1 MEVAGARERAKI
13 VKAVVDKAVQQNFNS
28 HANVQLQGST
38 GKHTNT
44 AKSDVDLFVRMDPNL
59 PHVARK
65 ERAIVAACIEHGLRD
80 QHIDPA
86 DAKVRIAKTI
96 IQVRPAA
103 AASGI
108 PKTDIV
114 FERCKG
120 VSKPPD
126 EPNRGMPTLAAQA
139 VRHVKGLGAVGG
151 YSNLPS
157 PAAAH
162 HLERYAVLKHDELRC
177 QHGHGKDDMTGRDG
191 FSRLV
196 PAMLAGIAGNQPVTK
211 QQEAALKAAGV
222 HGNPEYDRVA
232 ARELKN
238 MSLKR

>member
-1 MEVAGARERAKI
+1 MPTVAA
-13 VKAVVDKAVQQNFNS
+13 Q
-28 HANVQLQGST
+28 
-38 GKHTNT
+38 
-44 AKSDVDLFVRMDPNL
+44 
-59 PHVARK
+59 
-65 ERAIVAACIEHGLRD
+65 ERAIIAAGIEHGLRD
-80 QHIDPA
+80 QRIDPA
-86 DAKVRIAKTI
+86 DAKVHIAKSI
-96 IQVRPAA
+96 IQVRPAS

-162 HLERYAVLKHDELRC
+162 HLERYALLKHDELRC
-177 QHGHGKDDMTGRDG
+177 QHGHGKKGMTGHDS
-191 FSRLV
+191 FACLV

-222 HGNPEYDRVA
+222 HGNPEYERAA

-238 MSLKR
+238 MTALWDVEALEERSTRSIR